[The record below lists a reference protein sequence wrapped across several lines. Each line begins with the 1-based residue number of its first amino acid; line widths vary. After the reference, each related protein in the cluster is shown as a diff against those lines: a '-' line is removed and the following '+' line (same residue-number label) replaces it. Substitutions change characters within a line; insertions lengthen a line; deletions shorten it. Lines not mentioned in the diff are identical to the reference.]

1 MSVTLTYPT
10 KQTGY
15 YLFNPLKTI
24 FIIADGPDA
33 QELMKRAPHIPAVNQ
48 VALDLIFELVQGKAT
63 AEGKV
68 ALLKKAIESL

>member
-1 MSVTLTYPT
+1 MSVTFYPP
-10 KQTGY
+10 KPNGY
-15 YLFNPLKTI
+15 YFFNPTETV

-33 QELMKRAPHIPAVNQ
+33 QELMKKAPHVPAVNQ
-48 VALDLIFELVQGKAT
+48 VALDLIFELIQSKAT